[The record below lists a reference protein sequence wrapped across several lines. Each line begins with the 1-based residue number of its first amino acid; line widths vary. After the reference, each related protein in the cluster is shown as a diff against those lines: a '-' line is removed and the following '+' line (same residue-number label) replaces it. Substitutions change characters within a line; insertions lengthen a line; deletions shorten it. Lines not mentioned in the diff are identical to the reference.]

1 MHRGTSKD
9 FLCGPLR
16 PLWFIFSA
24 MKNIDRARLQSLMQ
38 REQKKFVDERPK
50 SKALFERARKSLLAG
65 VPMHWMA
72 KWAGAFP
79 PFVREAQGAHFFDV
93 DGHRYIDFCLGDT
106 GAMTGHSPFATVK
119 AVEEQMRRG
128 ITLMLPGEDAI
139 VVAEELQKRF
149 NLPFWQFALTAT
161 DANRFSIRL
170 ARQITGRPKILVFNW
185 CYHGTVDESFITL
198 AADGVAG
205 PRPGNIGPPV
215 NPTLT
220 TKVVEFNDGDALEA
234 ALHSD
239 DVACVLA
246 EPAMTNV
253 GIVHPQPGFHQALR
267 ELTREHGTLLIIDE
281 AHTICAGPGGYT
293 RAENLDPDVMVF
305 GKAIGAGIPGAAYG
319 FSQEVADRIAA
330 RHELENCDVGGIGGT
345 LAGNAL
351 SLAAMRATLTKVLTK
366 EAFDRMIP
374 LAERWTTGVA
384 KVIAEAELP
393 WHVTRLGCRAEYM
406 FGPEPKNGQQ
416 AHDAMDFELE
426 RFMHLYAM
434 NRGVLLTPFHNM
446 ALMSPQ
452 TEAEDVDRHTKIF
465 REAVRELAA

>member
-1 MHRGTSKD
+1 
-9 FLCGPLR
+9 
-16 PLWFIFSA
+16 
-24 MKNIDRARLQSLMQ
+24 MKTIDRSRLVSLMQ
-38 REQKKFVDERPK
+38 REQKKFIDERPK
-50 SKALFERARKSLLAG
+50 SKALFDRARKSLLAG
-65 VPMHWMA
+65 VPMNWMV

-93 DGHRYIDFCLGDT
+93 DGHRYTDFCLGDT

-119 AVEEQMRRG
+119 AVEEQSRRG
-128 ITLMLPGEDAI
+128 ITLMLPSEDAI
-139 VVAEELQKRF
+139 FVAEELQKRF
-149 NLPFWQFALTAT
+149 NLPYWQFALTAT

-170 ARQITGRPKILVFNW
+170 ARQITGRPKILVYNW
-185 CYHGTVDESFITL
+185 CYHGTVDETFITL
-198 AADGVAG
+198 DANGAAG

-215 NPTLT
+215 NPAVT
-220 TKVVEFNDGDALEA
+220 TKVVEFNDIDALEA

-253 GIVHPQPGFHQALR
+253 GIVHPQPGYHKALR
-267 ELTREHGTLLIIDE
+267 EITREHGTLLIIDE
-281 AHTICAGPGGYT
+281 THTICAGPGGYT
-293 RAENLDPDVMVF
+293 RAHDLDPDVIVF

-330 RHELENCDVGGIGGT
+330 KQELENCDVGGIGGT

-366 EAFDRMIP
+366 EAFDRMMP
-374 LAERWTTGVA
+374 MAERWTTGVA
-384 KVIAEAELP
+384 KAIADAELP
-393 WHVTRLGCRAEYM
+393 WSVTQLGCRAEYL
-406 FGPEPKNGQQ
+406 FGPKQPVNGSE

-434 NRGVLLTPFHNM
+434 NRGILLTPFHNM
-446 ALMSPQ
+446 ALMSPP
-452 TEAEDVDRHTKIF
+452 TETEDVDRHSKVF
-465 REAVRELAA
+465 REAVKELSS

>member
-1 MHRGTSKD
+1 
-9 FLCGPLR
+9 
-16 PLWFIFSA
+16 
-24 MKNIDRARLQSLMQ
+24 MKNIDRSRLQLLMA
-38 REQKKFVDERPK
+38 REQKRFVEERPK
-50 SKALFERARKSLLAG
+50 SRALFERAGKSLLAG
-65 VPMHWMA
+65 VPMHWMV

-106 GAMTGHSPFATVK
+106 GAMTGHSPRATVK
-119 AVEEQMRRG
+119 AAEEQMRRG

-139 VVAEELQKRF
+139 FVAEELQKRF
-149 NLPFWQFALTAT
+149 GLPYWQFALTAT

-198 AADGVAG
+198 QADGTAG
-205 PRPGNIGPPV
+205 PRPGNIGPPM
-215 NPTLT
+215 NPAVT
-220 TKVVEFNDGDALEA
+220 TTVVEFNDVAALERALA
-234 ALHSD
+234 AG

-253 GIVHPQPGFHQALR
+253 GIVHPALGYHAALR
-267 ELTREHGTLLIIDE
+267 ELTRAHGTLLIMDE
-281 AHTICAGPGGYT
+281 THTICAGPGGYT
-293 RAENLDPDVMVF
+293 RAENLDPDVIVF
-305 GKAIGAGIPGAAYG
+305 GKAIGGGIPGAAYG
-319 FSQEVADRIAA
+319 LSHEVADRVTAML
-330 RHELENCDVGGIGGT
+330 ELENCDVGGIGGT

-351 SLAAMRATLTKVLTK
+351 SLAAMRATLAEVLTK

-374 LAERWTTGVA
+374 LAERWTAGVA
-384 KVIAEAELP
+384 KAIAEVGLP

-406 FGPEPKNGQQ
+406 FGTEPRNGRE

-434 NRGVLLTPFHNM
+434 NRGILLTPFHNM

-452 TEAEDVDRHTKIF
+452 TESEDVDRHSRVF
-465 REAVRELAA
+465 REAAGELVS